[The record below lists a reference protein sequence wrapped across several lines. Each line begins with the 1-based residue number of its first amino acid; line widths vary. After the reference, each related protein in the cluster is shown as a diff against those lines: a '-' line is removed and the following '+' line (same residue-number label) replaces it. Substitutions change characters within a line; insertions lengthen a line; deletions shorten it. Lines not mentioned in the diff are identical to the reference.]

1 VTGIKLE
8 ELRGKTPV
16 EVAGSNEGA
25 TIEARYAECLKARQS
40 IVYEETLNLKLGKQT
55 WHTTLTPIFV
65 NNKIVNLVGSCH
77 DITKRKEIEEA
88 VFNDRELLKTTLLSV
103 DDGVISTDNLG
114 NVIIF
119 NQKAEQITGLVA
131 SDCIGKNLDDVLSI
145 TDEFGKKRYNITQQM
160 LLNKKNE
167 KIPAYLIVRTKK
179 GKRILVEISISKII
193 QTDNNISGLVL
204 AFRNYESKKIKEEK
218 IKTLSNT
225 DHLTKLYNRRYF
237 EKETV
242 KLNNSNV
249 LPLSILM
256 IDINGLK
263 LINDAFGHKYGD
275 IVLKQAA
282 NIFKNCCKN
291 KGFAARVGG
300 DEFVVVLPHCDEI
313 DSKKIVNKINKN
325 IEIKS
330 KQNQKNL
337 GVILSASIG
346 LATKISKEQDMEEV
360 FKEAED
366 NMYRYKL
373 SESASIK
380 SKTIDIILN
389 TLYEKNKMEM
399 YHSKRVSMLSYDI
412 ASKLDLGKEQIN
424 EIKLAGL
431 MHDIGKIGVAE
442 TILNKTGPLTEI
454 ERAEINKHAEI
465 GYRILKASNE
475 FFKIAVYLLEHHERW
490 DGKGYP
496 NKLAGEQIS
505 LPARIIAVADAY
517 DAMTSNRFYRNSLTK
532 EQALKE
538 ILACSGKQFDPNIAR
553 IFVEKV
559 LEEKWN
565 IE

>member
-1 VTGIKLE
+1 
-8 ELRGKTPV
+8 
-16 EVAGSNEGA
+16 
-25 TIEARYAECLKARQS
+25 
-40 IVYEETLNLKLGKQT
+40 
-55 WHTTLTPIFV
+55 
-65 NNKIVNLVGSCH
+65 
-77 DITKRKEIEEA
+77 
-88 VFNDRELLKTTLLSV
+88 
-103 DDGVISTDNLG
+103 
-114 NVIIF
+114 
-119 NQKAEQITGLVA
+119 
-131 SDCIGKNLDDVLSI
+131 
-145 TDEFGKKRYNITQQM
+145 
-160 LLNKKNE
+160 
-167 KIPAYLIVRTKK
+167 
-179 GKRILVEISISKII
+179 
-193 QTDNNISGLVL
+193 
-204 AFRNYESKKIKEEK
+204 
-218 IKTLSNT
+218 
-225 DHLTKLYNRRYF
+225 
-237 EKETV
+237 
-242 KLNNSNV
+242 
-249 LPLSILM
+249 
-256 IDINGLK
+256 
-263 LINDAFGHKYGD
+263 
-275 IVLKQAA
+275 
-282 NIFKNCCKN
+282 
-291 KGFAARVGG
+291 
-300 DEFVVVLPHCDEI
+300 
-313 DSKKIVNKINKN
+313 
-325 IEIKS
+325 
-330 KQNQKNL
+330 
-337 GVILSASIG
+337 
-346 LATKISKEQDMEEV
+346 MEEV

-553 IFVEKV
+553 IFCRKSVRRKVEY
-559 LEEKWN
+559 
-565 IE
+565 